1 MLARVA
7 ENGDGED
14 MHDNDTMF
22 NFQRLDVYQRAIEF
36 LAAST
41 AITDELPRGR
51 GALSDQL
58 RRAALSIP
66 LNIAEAQGRS
76 SAGEAARAYAIARGS
91 AMECAAIIDAARV
104 LNAISADNATKGQA
118 LLLRVVRMLTKLCR

>member
-1 MLARVA
+1 
-7 ENGDGED
+7 
-14 MHDNDTMF
+14 MHDNEAQF

-36 LAAST
+36 LAAAAT
-41 AITDELPRGR
+41 ITEQLPRGS

-76 SAGEAARAYAIARGS
+76 SPGEAARAYAIARGS

-104 LNAISADNATKGQA
+104 LNVVSADNATKGQA
-118 LLLRVVRMLTKLCR
+118 LLVRVVRMLSKLCR

>member
-1 MLARVA
+1 
-7 ENGDGED
+7 
-14 MHDNDTMF
+14 MHDNEAQF
-22 NFQRLDVYQRAIEF
+22 NFQRLDVYRCAIDF
-36 LAAST
+36 LAACAS
-41 AITDELPRGR
+41 ITQQLPRGN

-76 SAGEAARAYAIARGS
+76 SPGEAARAYAIARGS

-104 LNAISADNATKGQA
+104 LNAVSAHDATKGQA
-118 LLLRVVRMLTKLCR
+118 LLVRVVSMLSKLCR